1 MILKINT
8 GYGRGFF
15 SRKILNFECATSFI
29 SYRGSELVSFRIFG
43 EHFEEKL
50 YQLLLL
56 K

>member
-8 GYGRGFF
+8 GYGRVFF